1 MIQRPTGF
9 GAFEFVVLS
18 TLRAQQLIRGCTP
31 RVDVGSHKKS
41 VIAQIEIAEGK
52 ILQLP
57 FAPPVVI
64 DLETG
69 LPVVADP
76 VLA

>member
-1 MIQRPTGF
+1 MIQRPPSF

-41 VIAQIEIAEGK
+41 VVAQIEIAEGK
-52 ILQLP
+52 VIQLP
-57 FAPPVVI
+57 FAPPIVI

-69 LPVVADP
+69 LPAVP